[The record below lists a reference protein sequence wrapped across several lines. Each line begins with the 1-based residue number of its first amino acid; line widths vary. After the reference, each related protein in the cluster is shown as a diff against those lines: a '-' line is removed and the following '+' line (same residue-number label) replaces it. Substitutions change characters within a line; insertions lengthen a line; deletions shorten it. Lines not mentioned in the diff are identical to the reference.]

1 MDERGNVVLFILLG
15 FAVILLLPP
24 LILYLFPAA
33 DILFRIIAVFV
44 IFSTVR
50 GYIGEGTITYIISAI
65 LIYFLV
71 FKYTYIFA
79 SVYVFQMLLA
89 VSFTSVVIWGIGTRM
104 KG

>member
-1 MDERGNVVLFILLG
+1 MNQSGNVVVFILIG
-15 FAVILLLPP
+15 FAIILLLPP
-24 LILYLFPAA
+24 LILYLVPAA
-33 DILFRIIAVFV
+33 DILFRIIAVFI

-50 GYIGEGTITYIISAI
+50 GYIGDGTITYIISAI

-71 FKYTYIFA
+71 FKYAYIFA

-89 VSFTSVVIWGIGTRM
+89 VSFTSVIIWGIGTRM